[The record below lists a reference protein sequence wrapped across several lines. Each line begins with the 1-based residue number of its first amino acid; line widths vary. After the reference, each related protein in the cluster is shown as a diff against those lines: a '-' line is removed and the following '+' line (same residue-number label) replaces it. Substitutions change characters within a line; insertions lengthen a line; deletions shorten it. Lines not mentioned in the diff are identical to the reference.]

1 MVVLK
6 TKKLYYFFFFPFSF
20 SLSVSMVFIRTYFS
34 LLPSVSL
41 TLPPPPPPSLAP
53 DKRERPFVLLQTI
66 CSLDYSRVLGLQKVR
81 AVLWSERLCTDW
93 RSSVMETLAVILD
106 CR

>member
-41 TLPPPPPPSLAP
+41 TLPPSLAP